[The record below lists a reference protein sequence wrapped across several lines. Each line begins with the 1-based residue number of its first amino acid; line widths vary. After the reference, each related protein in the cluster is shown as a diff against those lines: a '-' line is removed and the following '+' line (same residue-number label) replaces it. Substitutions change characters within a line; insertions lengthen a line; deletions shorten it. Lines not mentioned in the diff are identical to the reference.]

1 MEANKQTKKYIIN
14 RISELSNLITQY
26 NKSYHQLDNPEVP
39 DEVYDAL
46 FHELID
52 LEIKHPDLKKPDSPT
67 QRVGSSVL
75 GKFESFKHKAPM
87 LSLANAFSAQDLK
100 DFEKRLLKQIPGYS
114 SEDLKYFCEC
124 KLDGLAISLHYKDG
138 VLTHAVTRGDG
149 STGEL
154 VTNNIKTIRNIPL
167 KIDIKDEI
175 EIRGEVLIYKADFE
189 KLNKSMQKVGKNLFA
204 NPRNAA
210 AGSLRQLDSKITAT
224 RPLRFFAY
232 TLVNQLKKNHNN
244 DLDLLEKLGFEL
256 AHPSLLADNIDQC
269 INFYKDITNKRD
281 SLPYQIDGIVYK
293 INNYALQ
300 ANIGLIARA
309 PRWAI
314 AYKFPAE
321 QVMTKLQDVEFQ
333 VGRTGTITP
342 VARLLPALVGGVT
355 VSNATLHNKDEIK
368 RKDVMINDWVI
379 IQRAGD
385 VIPEVVRPVLEKRN
399 NNTDKLKP
407 IIFPDNCPSCNSK
420 LIEISDEAAIRCD
433 ENWLCPAQRKE
444 MIWHFASKYA
454 MNIDGL
460 GRKQVGILVD
470 KDLIK
475 TPADLYKLDKNDLVK
490 LDRFGDLSAKNL
502 LEAINNSKNT
512 TLTRFIIALGIR
524 EVGRVMAEQ
533 LAEHFQSLENLI
545 EASANYLVNI
555 DSVGPR
561 IADSIKSFFNNPKN
575 METINELI
583 NLGVNWPEILNTN
596 KASQTNA
603 NPEITNKVFV
613 ITGSLTGYSRDE
625 LSDKIKQLGGKV
637 TTSVSKNTDV
647 LLCGEKAGSKLTKA
661 EKLGITIWDEAKML
675 DLLKLVST

>member
-1 MEANKQTKKYIIN
+1 MQANKQTQKPIIN
-14 RISELSNLITQY
+14 RISELSNLINQY
-26 NKSYHQLDNPEVP
+26 NKSYHQLDKPEVP

-46 FHELID
+46 FHELLD
-52 LEIKHPDLKKPDSPT
+52 LEKKYPDLKSPSSPT
-67 QRVGSSVL
+67 LRVGSNIL
-75 GKFESFKHKAPM
+75 DKFESFKHKAPM
-87 LSLANAFSAQDLK
+87 LSLANAFNSHDLK
-100 DFEKRLLKQIPGYS
+100 DFEKRILKQIPGYIA
-114 SEDLKYFCEC
+114 EDLNYFCEC

-138 VLTHAVTRGDG
+138 ILTDAVTRGDG

-154 VTNNIKTIRNIPL
+154 VTNNVKTIRNIPL
-167 KIDIKDEI
+167 EIDIKDDM

-189 KLNKSMQKVGKNLFA
+189 KLNKSMQKSGKNLFA

-210 AGSLRQLDSKITAT
+210 AGSLRQLDSKITAK

-232 TLVNQLKKNHNN
+232 SLVNQIKKNHND

-256 AHPSLLADNIDQC
+256 AQPSLLANNIDQC
-269 INFYKDITNKRD
+269 IDFYKDITKKRD

-300 ANIGLIARA
+300 ADIGMIARA
-309 PRWAI
+309 PRWAK

-321 QVMTKLQDVEFQ
+321 QVMTKLKDVEFQ

-385 VIPEVVRPVLEKRN
+385 VIPEVVKPVLDKREGIQH
-399 NNTDKLKP
+399 DLKP

-420 LIEISDEAAIRCD
+420 LVEIKDEAAIRCT
-433 ENWLCPAQRKE
+433 ESWLCPAQRKE

-475 TPADLYKLDKNDLVK
+475 TPADLYTLDKNDLIK

-502 LEAINNSKNT
+502 LEAINNSKST
-512 TLTRFIIALGIR
+512 SLTRFIISLGIR

-533 LAEHFQSLENLI
+533 LAENFQSLDNLMQ
-545 EASANYLVNI
+545 ASANDLVNL

-561 IADSIKSFFNNPKN
+561 IADSIKSFFNNPNN
-575 METINELI
+575 MQTINELI
-583 NLGVNWPEILNTN
+583 NHGVNWPEGSNTN
-596 KASQTNA
+596 KTNQTNSH
-603 NPEITNKVFV
+603 PEITNKIFV
-613 ITGSLTGYSRDE
+613 ITGSFTDFSRDE
-625 LSDKIKQLGGKV
+625 LSDKIKGFGGKV
-637 TTSVSKNTDV
+637 TTSVSKKTDV

-661 EKLGITIWDEAKML
+661 EKLGITIWDEAKLL